1 MNILLLEDDII
12 LSEIITEHLSENAH
26 SVVSVYDGE
35 DAYDKIVSNRYDLIL
50 LDVNVPSINGFEL
63 LKLLR
68 EQQINI
74 PTIFITSLNS
84 GSDLKKGFEI
94 GCDDYLK
101 KPFELVELDVRI
113 NHLLKVYKLDNNLFK
128 IDEKTYIDKSTYEL
142 VKDNQ
147 KLKISK
153 KELDIIIYL
162 SSHKDRFVSH
172 TELMANVWIDSDVPS
187 DATIRTYIKNIR
199 AYLGKDFIITI
210 KGVGYRINIQ

>member
-84 GSDLKKGFEI
+84 GNDLKKGFEI

-199 AYLGKDFIITI
+199 AYLGKEFIITI
-210 KGVGYRINIQ
+210 KGVGYRINI

>member
-12 LSEIITEHLSENAH
+12 LSEIITEHLSEEGYI
-26 SVVSVYDGE
+26 VVSVYDGE
-35 DAYDKIVSNRYDLIL
+35 EAYDKIVSARYDLL
-50 LDVNVPSINGFEL
+50 LFDVNVPSINGFEL
-63 LKLLR
+63 LKLLK

-84 GSDLKKGFEI
+84 GNDLKKGFEI

-128 IDEKTYIDKSTYEL
+128 IDETTYIDKSTYEL

-172 TELMANVWIDSDVPS
+172 TELMANVWVDGDVPS

-210 KGVGYRINIQ
+210 KGVGYRINI

>member
-12 LSEIITEHLSENAH
+12 LSEIITEHLSEEGY

-35 DAYDKIVSNRYDLIL
+35 EAYDKIVSARYDLL
-50 LDVNVPSINGFEL
+50 LFDVNVPSINGFEL
-63 LKLLR
+63 LKLLK

-84 GSDLKKGFEI
+84 GNDLKKGFEI

-128 IDEKTYIDKSTYEL
+128 IDETTYIDKSTYEL

-172 TELMANVWIDSDVPS
+172 TELMANVWVDGDVPS

-210 KGVGYRINIQ
+210 KGVGYRINI

>member
-84 GSDLKKGFEI
+84 GNDLKKGFEI

-172 TELMANVWIDSDVPS
+172 TELMANVWIDADVPS

-210 KGVGYRINIQ
+210 KGVGYRINI